1 MFIELKWKLFKVSP
15 GGGWRYS
22 AAVNLQ
28 CAIRH
33 ASNSVR
39 WVPNSQR
46 AEYTTPTTFNAQ
58 LKYCFPNPTCLTTL
72 FSTPLICFA
81 ATDADREPELR
92 QRRWR
97 WSDST

>member
-15 GGGWRYS
+15 GGGWRYF